1 MNIGTNL
8 VVMAIGIFLLLI
20 FLSFALTPKDN
31 VVLKRN
37 VAGILSIF
45 FGGLGVGHIYTRQN
59 VRAIFDILFCWTG
72 IPSLIGLVEGLI
84 WLTGKDEDFNEK
96 FNKNEENN

>member
-1 MNIGTNL
+1 MITVTNL
-8 VVMAIGIFLLLI
+8 VLVAGVVLFLL
-20 FLSFALTPKDN
+20 FLSFALTPKDD

-72 IPSLIGLVEGLI
+72 IPSLIGLIEGLI

-96 FNKNEENN
+96 FNK

>member
-1 MNIGTNL
+1 MITVTNL
-8 VVMAIGIFLLLI
+8 VLVAGVVLFLLY
-20 FLSFALTPKDN
+20 LSFALTPKDD

-72 IPSLIGLVEGLI
+72 IPSLIGLIEGLI

-96 FNKNEENN
+96 FNK

>member
-1 MNIGTNL
+1 MNTGTNL
-8 VVMAIGIFLLLI
+8 VLVALVVLFLI
-20 FLSFALTPKDN
+20 FLSFVLTPKDN

-72 IPSLIGLVEGLI
+72 IPSLIGLIEGLI
-84 WLTGKDEDFNEK
+84 WLTEKDEDFNEK
-96 FNKNEENN
+96 FNKSKE

>member
-1 MNIGTNL
+1 MNTSLIL
-8 VVMAIGIFLLLI
+8 VVLVVLFLLS
-20 FLSFALTPKDN
+20 LSFALTPKDN

-72 IPSLIGLVEGLI
+72 IPSLIGLIEGLI

-96 FNKNEENN
+96 FNKQKE